1 MIEEEIKITGNTS
14 EAQKSFDDLGKVI
27 AEQKQITVE
36 FEKELIN
43 LEQQLVATGN
53 ADWNPKGDALKKKIV
68 GIKDAIKDQR
78 VALKDLNGQRTKAKK
93 SQTNYTKG
101 LTKTSGV
108 VKVLNKL
115 TGGLAGELLM
125 LGKAATKGG
134 KAMRVALISSGIGA
148 AVALVGFLVSHWD
161 TIAETLGLINKDL
174 EIQKEANQENLRTVD
189 AELSLL
195 EKQIKFNDL
204 RNISNVDNLAN
215 QKKLLIAKD
224 ALIKSNIK
232 ILELQLL
239 KEKSTANELT
249 TSQKLQVGA
258 LKLIGQGL
266 QAAMLEAKF
275 KATDLEERQRQN
287 DLQEELNK
295 LKGDELDIDLL
306 LNPPEDKKEK
316 DKKVKA
322 QEKLIEDLDR
332 LQKQALEENLSKE
345 EKEIQA
351 VRDKYDKIIKAAK
364 DANIETGLVEEGRRE
379 AMEAIDTK
387 YREIELVEFEKQQQ
401 KKQEILD
408 RVGVEGLEAKI
419 KAIEDKAEEDVKEL
433 GDLEI
438 HREAIEAIYQA
449 SEDKIAEIVKG
460 ASDKVV
466 KEGETKAADEVK
478 TAEEVAATKKSI
490 QDETIGNAVNGLK
503 ALASLDEENK
513 GLQAAVLIADNIVSA
528 AKVIQ
533 NTAVANTRALAEFGP
548 VAGAGYAAVN
558 TVSAGLSIA
567 ANAAATAK
575 GLAALGKGGS
585 TGGATGLDGGGGGP
599 SAPEFN
605 LVEGSESN
613 AIQESITGQD
623 NAIKAVVISGD
634 VTTAQQIDR
643 NIVEGSGI

>member
-14 EAQKSFDDLGKVI
+14 EAQKSFKELSAVI
-27 AEQKQITVE
+27 LEQKQITIE
-36 FEKELIN
+36 FEEDLVKLERKLI
-43 LEQQLVATGN
+43 AAGN
-53 ADWNPKGDALKKKIV
+53 AEWNPSRDLIKKKIIGV
-68 GIKDAIKDQR
+68 KNAISGQR
-78 VALKDLNGQRTKAKK
+78 VALKDLNLQRSIARKN
-93 SQTNYTKG
+93 QEDYTKG

-148 AVALVGFLVSHWD
+148 AVALVGFLVAHWE
-161 TIAETLGLINKDL
+161 TIGETLGFINKEL
-174 EIQKEANQENLRTVD
+174 EIQKEANTENLRVVD

-195 EKQIKFNDL
+195 EKQIKYNDL
-204 RNISNVDNLAN
+204 RNISNTENLAK
-215 QKKLLIAKD
+215 QKQLLLAKD
-224 ALIKSNIK
+224 ALIKSDIK

-258 LKLIGQGL
+258 LKLLGQGL
-266 QAAMLEAKF
+266 QASILKAKF
-275 KATDLEERQRQN
+275 VATDLEEAQRQN
-287 DLQEELNK
+287 ELQEELNK

-306 LNPPEDKKEK
+306 LNPPQSKK
-316 DKKVKA
+316 DKDEKIKA
-322 QEKLIEDLDR
+322 AEKLLSDLDR
-332 LQKQALEENLSKE
+332 LQKQALEVNLSKE

-351 VRDKYDKIIKAAK
+351 VKDKYDETIKAARLAK
-364 DANIETGLVEEGRRE
+364 IDTGIIEEGKRE
-379 AMEAIDTK
+379 ELELIDEK
-387 YREIELVEFEKQQQ
+387 YRKIELDEFEKQEQ
-401 KKQEILD
+401 KKREILD
-408 RVGVEGLEAKI
+408 RIGVEGLEAKI
-419 KAIEDKAEEDVKEL
+419 KAIEDKAEADVLEL
-433 GDLEI
+433 EALGA
-438 HREAIEAIYQA
+438 HRDQIEAVYEA
-449 SEDKIAEIVKG
+449 SEARIDEIVKG

-466 KEGETKAADEVK
+466 KENKAAGDADIK

-548 VAGAGYAAVN
+548 VAGAGYAAIN

-599 SAPEFN
+599 AAPEFN

-613 AIQESITGQD
+613 AIQESIQSG
-623 NAIKAVVISGD
+623 NEPIKAVVISGD
-634 VTTAQQIDR
+634 VTTAQQVDR
-643 NIVEGSGI
+643 NIVEGSGL

>member
-14 EAQKSFDDLGKVI
+14 EAQKSFEDLGKVI
-27 AEQKQITVE
+27 AEQKQITIE
-36 FEKELIN
+36 FEKELLD

-68 GIKDAIKDQR
+68 GIKEAIKDQR
-78 VALKDLNGQRTKAKK
+78 VALKDLNGQRAEAKK
-93 SQTNYTKG
+93 SQEDYTKG
-101 LTKTSGV
+101 LNKTSGV

-115 TGGLAGELLM
+115 TGGLAGELLN

-148 AVALVGFLVSHWD
+148 AVALVGFLVEHWD
-161 TIAETLGLINKDL
+161 TIAETLGLVNKEL
-174 EIQKEANQENLRTVD
+174 EIQKEANTENLRVVD

-195 EKQIKFNDL
+195 EKQIKYNDL
-204 RNISNVDNLAN
+204 RNISNTENLAK
-215 QKKLLIAKD
+215 QKQLLLAKD

-258 LKLIGQGL
+258 LKLLGQST
-266 QAAMLEAKF
+266 QAAILKAKF
-275 KATDLEERQRQN
+275 VATDLEEAQRQN
-287 DLQEELNK
+287 ELQEELNK

-306 LNPPEDKKEK
+306 LNPPTGKSTKDKEK
-316 DKKVKA
+316 ERKKL
-322 QEKLIEDLDR
+322 LIDLDK
-332 LQKQALEENLSKE
+332 LQQQALEENLSKQ
-345 EKEIQA
+345 EKEIQG
-351 VRDKYDKIIKAAK
+351 VRNKYDKIIREAKAAG
-364 DANIETGLVEEGRRE
+364 IETGLVEEGRLQAIEVINAKYR
-379 AMEAIDTK
+379 AIDLK
-387 YREIELVEFEKQQQ
+387 EFEKNE
-401 KKQEILD
+401 KIKRDILD

-419 KAIEDKAEEDVKEL
+419 MAIEVQAEEDAAEL
-433 GDLEI
+433 ERLGA
-438 HREAIEAIYQA
+438 HRDQIEAVYQA
-449 SEDKIAEIVKG
+449 SEDRIAEIVKG

-466 KEGETKAADEVK
+466 KERDKAAEDDVR
-478 TAEEVAATKKSI
+478 TAEEVADAKKAV
-490 QDETIGNAVNGLK
+490 QENTIGNAVNGLK

-533 NTAVANTRALAEFGP
+533 NTSIANTRALAEFGP
-548 VAGAGYAAVN
+548 VVGAGYAAVN

-567 ANAAATAK
+567 ANAVATQK

-585 TGGATGLDGGGGGP
+585 TGGATGLDGAGGGP
-599 SAPEFN
+599 AAPEFN

-613 AIQESITGQD
+613 AIQESIQSGSD
-623 NAIKAVVISGD
+623 PIKH
-634 VTTAQQIDR
+634 
-643 NIVEGSGI
+643 N